1 MQPLWHASG
10 QRRTGCA
17 TLEEMLTPARDAT
30 TRVRS
35 SDPLRD
41 RPGSFAGSAPS
52 PGDARP
58 RCDSRD
64 ADPDAPRTARLPA
77 PRRAAPEIV
86 RIVRNRRL
94 APFVLD
100 GSDAFRYTAR
110 LRPGGGTADASVS
123 KPISKGVWVRI
134 PPGHHFFRG
143 IPRDHLSCTIESIL
157 IESVASDAL
166 SSHAQNA
173 PRRSETA
180 IPKNA
185 WPRTRER
192 AGRFRAGS
200 GRSARKEKPASP
212 TGKTG
217 FENPKR
223 KAGASTARKLVLAAS
238 ATGPSN
244 ANADLGGRSIAARR
258 TRRRRSYSA
267 NSFSPLNTAS
277 ASSTV

>member
-1 MQPLWHASG
+1 M
-10 QRRTGCA
+10 
-17 TLEEMLTPARDAT
+17 
-30 TRVRS
+30 
-35 SDPLRD
+35 
-41 RPGSFAGSAPS
+41 
-52 PGDARP
+52 
-58 RCDSRD
+58 
-64 ADPDAPRTARLPA
+64 
-77 PRRAAPEIV
+77 

-123 KPISKGVWVRI
+123 KTDIERCVGSNPT
-134 PPGHHFFRG
+134 PGTTSFGEF
-143 IPRDHLSCTIESIL
+143 PRDHLSCTIESIL

-185 WPRTRER
+185 WPRARER

-212 TGKTG
+212 TGKAG

-223 KAGASTARKLVLAAS
+223 KSRGVDRPQARPRRVRNRPFERERGSRRSIDRRA
-238 ATGPSN
+238 SN
-244 ANADLGGRSIAARR
+244 AAA
-258 TRRRRSYSA
+258 A
-267 NSFSPLNTAS
+267 IL
-277 ASSTV
+277 